1 MSVASVAST
10 STTNSQATAGTKKT
24 TLTQEDF
31 LKLFTTQMR
40 FQNPL
45 EPLDNFQM
53 ASQLAQ
59 FNTVDSLAR
68 MNETLNQLMAS
79 QNSMSQLQAA
89 GLIGKK
95 VETQGNRLAIQ
106 QGAVGEGIYQ
116 LARPANV
123 VIQILNSQ
131 GGLVRQ
137 IDAGAR
143 DTSRQTI
150 GWNGQNQ
157 AGAALPDGLY
167 TFRVIA
173 VDAQGQS
180 VPVTTYR
187 IGTVDGVSLENG
199 AVALQVNGDKV
210 AFNDILS
217 IMN

>member
-1 MSVASVAST
+1 MSVAPVAST
-10 STTNSQATAGTKKT
+10 STTDSQATAGAKKN

-40 FQNPL
+40 YQNPL

-53 ASQLAQ
+53 ATQLAQ
-59 FNTVDSLAR
+59 FNTVDALSR
-68 MNETLNQLMAS
+68 MNDTLTQLMAA
-79 QNSMSQLQAA
+79 QNSMNNVQAA
-89 GLIGKK
+89 SLIGKK
-95 VETQGNRLAIQ
+95 VETQGSRLAIQ

-131 GGLVRQ
+131 GNLVRQ
-137 IDAGAR
+137 IDAGVR

-157 AGAALPDGLY
+157 AGAALPDGIY

-199 AVALQVNGDKV
+199 TVTLQVNGDKV
-210 AFNDILS
+210 AFSDILS
-217 IMN
+217 IVN

>member
-1 MSVASVAST
+1 MSVASIAST
-10 STTNSQATAGTKKT
+10 STSGSQATAGTKKN

-40 FQNPL
+40 YQNPL

-53 ASQLAQ
+53 ATQLAQ
-59 FNTVDSLAR
+59 FNTVDSLTR
-68 MNETLNQLMAS
+68 MNETLTQLVAS
-79 QNSMSQLQAA
+79 QNSMSQVQAA

-106 QGAVGEGIYQ
+106 QGAVSEGMYQ
-116 LARPANV
+116 LTRPANV

-131 GGLVRQ
+131 GGVVRQ
-137 IDAGAR
+137 IDAGPR

-150 GWNGQNQ
+150 GWNGKNQ
-157 AGAALPDGLY
+157 AGGALPDGLY

-173 VDAQGQS
+173 VDSQGQL

-187 IGTVDGVSLENG
+187 IGTVEGVSLENG
-199 AVALQVNGDKV
+199 AVTLQVNGDKV
-210 AFNDILS
+210 AFSNILS
-217 IMN
+217 ILN

>member
-10 STTNSQATAGTKKT
+10 STSGSQATAGTKKN
-24 TLTQEDF
+24 TLTQDDF

-40 FQNPL
+40 YQNPL

-53 ASQLAQ
+53 ATQLAQ
-59 FNTVDSLAR
+59 FNTVDSLTR
-68 MNETLNQLMAS
+68 MNETLTQLMAA
-79 QNSMSQLQAA
+79 QNSMSNVQAA

-95 VETQGNRLAIQ
+95 VMAQGNRLAIQ
-106 QGAVGEGIYQ
+106 QGAVSEGMYQ
-116 LARPANV
+116 LTRPANV

-131 GGLVRQ
+131 GSVVRQ

-143 DTSRQTI
+143 DTSRQAV

-157 AGAALPDGLY
+157 AGGTLPDGRY

-173 VDAQGQS
+173 VDSQGQS

-187 IGTVDGVSLENG
+187 IGTVEGVSLENE
-199 AVALQVNGDKV
+199 AVTLQVNGDKV
-210 AFNDILS
+210 AFSDILS
-217 IMN
+217 ILN

>member
-53 ASQLAQ
+53 ATQLAQ

>member
-1 MSVASVAST
+1 MSITPVTST
-10 STTNSQATAGTKKT
+10 STSNSQGTTGTKKS

-31 LKLFTTQMR
+31 LKLFMTQMK

-53 ASQLAQ
+53 ATQLAQ
-59 FNTVDSLAR
+59 FNTVDSLTR

-95 VETQGNRLAIQ
+95 VETQGNLLAIQ

-137 IDAGAR
+137 IDAGVR

-187 IGTVDGVSLENG
+187 IGTVDGISLENG
-199 AVALQVNGDKV
+199 AVTLQVNGDKV

>member
-10 STTNSQATAGTKKT
+10 STSGSQATAGTKKN

-40 FQNPL
+40 YQNPL

-53 ASQLAQ
+53 ATQLAQ
-59 FNTVDSLAR
+59 FNTVDSLTR
-68 MNETLNQLMAS
+68 MNETLTQLMAS

-106 QGAVGEGIYQ
+106 QGAVGEGRYQ

-131 GGLVRQ
+131 GGVVRQ

-150 GWNGQNQ
+150 GWNGQSQ

-173 VDAQGQS
+173 VDSQGQA
-180 VPVTTYR
+180 VPVTPYR
-187 IGTVDGVSLENG
+187 IGTVEGVSLENG
-199 AVALQVNGDKV
+199 AVTLQVNGDKV

-217 IMN
+217 ILN

>member
-1 MSVASVAST
+1 MSVGPVAST
-10 STTNSQATAGTKKT
+10 STSNSQATAGTKKN

-53 ASQLAQ
+53 ATQLAQ
-59 FNTVDSLAR
+59 FNTVDSLTR
-68 MNETLNQLMAS
+68 MNETLTQLMAS

-106 QGAVGEGIYQ
+106 QGAVGEGMYQ

-123 VIQILNSQ
+123 VIQIMNSQ

-137 IDAGAR
+137 IDAGVR

-150 GWNGQNQ
+150 GWKGQNQ

-173 VDAQGQS
+173 VDSQGQA
-180 VPVTTYR
+180 VPVTPYR
-187 IGTVDGVSLENG
+187 IGTVEGVSLENG
-199 AVALQVNGDKV
+199 AVTLQVNGDKV

-217 IMN
+217 ILN

>member
-1 MSVASVAST
+1 MSVASVASA
-10 STTNSQATAGTKKT
+10 SASNSQATAGTKKT

>member
-1 MSVASVAST
+1 MSVTSVAST
-10 STTNSQATAGTKKT
+10 STANSQATAGTKRN
-24 TLTQEDF
+24 TLTQDDF

-53 ASQLAQ
+53 ATQLAQ
-59 FNTVDSLAR
+59 FNTVDALSR
-68 MNETLNQLMAS
+68 MNETLTQLMAA
-79 QNSMSQLQAA
+79 QNSMSNVQAA

-95 VETQGNRLAIQ
+95 VMTQGNRLAIQ
-106 QGAVGEGIYQ
+106 QGAVSEGMYQ
-116 LARPANV
+116 LTRPANV
-123 VIQILNSQ
+123 VIQIMNSQ

-150 GWNGQNQ
+150 GWNGKNQ

-167 TFRVIA
+167 TFRVMA
-173 VDAQGQS
+173 VDTQGQA

-187 IGTVDGVSLENG
+187 MGTVEGVSLEND
-199 AVALQVNGDKV
+199 AVTLQVNGDKV
-210 AFNDILS
+210 AFSDILS
-217 IMN
+217 ILN

>member
-1 MSVASVAST
+1 MSVASIAST
-10 STTNSQATAGTKKT
+10 STSGSQATAGTKKN

-40 FQNPL
+40 YQNPL

-53 ASQLAQ
+53 ATQLAQ
-59 FNTVDSLAR
+59 FNTVDSLTR
-68 MNETLNQLMAS
+68 MNETLTQLMAA
-79 QNSMSQLQAA
+79 QNSMSNMQAA

-95 VETQGNRLAIQ
+95 VMAQGNRLAIQ
-106 QGAVGEGIYQ
+106 QGAVGEGLYQ

-123 VIQILNSQ
+123 IIQILNSQ
-131 GGLVRQ
+131 GSVVRQ

-143 DTSRQTI
+143 DTSRQAV

-157 AGAALPDGLY
+157 AGGTLPDGRY

-173 VDAQGQS
+173 VDSQGQS

-187 IGTVDGVSLENG
+187 IGTVEGVSLENE
-199 AVALQVNGDKV
+199 AVTLQVNGDKV
-210 AFNDILS
+210 AFSDILS
-217 IMN
+217 ILN

>member
-1 MSVASVAST
+1 MSVASIAST
-10 STTNSQATAGTKKT
+10 STSGSQATAGTKKN

-40 FQNPL
+40 YQNPL

-53 ASQLAQ
+53 ATQLAQ
-59 FNTVDSLAR
+59 FNTVDSLTR
-68 MNETLNQLMAS
+68 MNETLTQLIAA
-79 QNSMSQLQAA
+79 QNSMSSMQAA

-95 VETQGNRLAIQ
+95 VMVQGNRLAIQ
-106 QGAVGEGIYQ
+106 QGAVGEGLYQ

-123 VIQILNSQ
+123 IIQILNSQ
-131 GGLVRQ
+131 GSVVRQ

-143 DTSRQTI
+143 DTSRQAV

-157 AGAALPDGLY
+157 AGGTLPDGRY

-173 VDAQGQS
+173 VDSQGQS

-187 IGTVDGVSLENG
+187 IGTVEGVSLESG
-199 AVALQVNGDKV
+199 AVTLQVNGDKL
-210 AFNDILS
+210 AFSDILS
-217 IMN
+217 ILN